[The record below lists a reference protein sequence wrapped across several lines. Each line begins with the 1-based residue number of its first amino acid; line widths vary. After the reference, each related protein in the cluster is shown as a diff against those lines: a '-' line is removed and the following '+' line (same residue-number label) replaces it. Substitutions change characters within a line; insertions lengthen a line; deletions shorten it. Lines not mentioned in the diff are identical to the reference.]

1 MKQSRFRT
9 MGLHECVRIALVASI
24 TTVLAATS
32 VAASTGGHESSLSQV
47 TVPSVSDFD
56 NGSFTCTPGHLA
68 VVNERQQRIAD
79 APTVQEARDLALAPA
94 RAAKRALQVAAFVAP
109 TSEKLTEARAR
120 LESFETRVQD
130 SETPAAVA
138 NEFGHLLDLDMRS
151 GKLVQLADLNVN
163 HGDVHGS
170 GQCHYSTGEI
180 IAIVFGFILFII
192 PGIILLFVL
201 C

>member
-9 MGLHECVRIALVASI
+9 MGPRDCIRMALVASI
-24 TTVLAATS
+24 TAVLAATG
-32 VAASTGGHESSLSQV
+32 VAASPGGPEPSLSQV

-79 APTVQEARDLALAPA
+79 APTVEEARDLALTPA
-94 RAAKRALQVAAFVAP
+94 RAAKRALQVAALVAP

-120 LESFETRVQD
+120 LEGFETRVRG

-151 GKLVQLADLNVN
+151 GKLVQLADLSVN
-163 HGDVHGS
+163 HGDVRGP
-170 GQCHYSTGEI
+170 GQCHYTTGEI